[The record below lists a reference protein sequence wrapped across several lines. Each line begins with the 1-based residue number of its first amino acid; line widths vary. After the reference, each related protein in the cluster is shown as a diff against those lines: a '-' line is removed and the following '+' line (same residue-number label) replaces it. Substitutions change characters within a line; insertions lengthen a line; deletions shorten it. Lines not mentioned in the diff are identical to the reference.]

1 MAAMELTTHS
11 SGSVSTIVSLLTAS
25 INTNCSENHAQT
37 SYAELWAEYV
47 DEAHGKPKVSEW
59 LVGLT
64 SAEDSAL
71 SGTVALHSALA
82 ALLRLQAALNSSQV
96 VEDRSFS
103 LHARPVSATVSVNIA
118 EETVDRAM
126 GGVRIFLE
134 VNFLSALAGELKQ
147 PGSGRQGKAKA
158 RADINNKAIAD
169 MVSRIFVCFHLGN
182 ATEQLAFH
190 FLRRRRSCSPP

>member
-1 MAAMELTTHS
+1 MELATYNAS
-11 SGSVSTIVSLLTAS
+11 SVGTIVSLLTAG
-25 INTNCSENHAQT
+25 INTNCSESHAQA

-59 LVGLT
+59 LAGLT
-64 SAEDSAL
+64 SSEESAL

-82 ALLRLQAALNSSQV
+82 AVLRLQAALNTSQV

-103 LHARPVSATVSVNIA
+103 MHARPVSVAASVNIA
-118 EETVDRAM
+118 EETIDRAM
-126 GGVRIFLE
+126 GGVRAFLD
-134 VNFLSALAGELKQ
+134 VNFLGLLAGESKQ

-169 MVSRIFVCFHLGN
+169 VVSFCVYCGDHVQ
-182 ATEQLAFH
+182 TM
-190 FLRRRRSCSPP
+190 S